1 MSVLQEQINQLN
13 NTVTN
18 VQSQFKKLHETVK
31 DVKQYADDLETR
43 KADANYVDT
52 QLDKVS

>member
-18 VQSQFKKLHETVK
+18 VQAQFKKLHETVE
-31 DVKQYADDLETR
+31 VRYSFI
-43 KADANYVDT
+43 NN
-52 QLDKVS
+52 